1 MFQPVGPD
9 WQGFLKQIGAFN
21 HSITVFMKSR
31 YNNEPFLVVH
41 LVAKLLNWS
50 EAEGGLVVTETNI

>member
-21 HSITVFMKSR
+21 HSITVFMN
-31 YNNEPFLVVH
+31 NNEPFLVVH
-41 LVAKLLNWS
+41 LVAKLLIWS

>member
-41 LVAKLLNWS
+41 LVTKLLIWS
-50 EAEGGLVVTETNI
+50 EAEGGLVVMETSI

>member
-9 WQGFLKQIGAFN
+9 WQGFLKQIGAFD

-41 LVAKLLNWS
+41 LVAKLLIWS
-50 EAEGGLVVTETNI
+50 EA

>member
-9 WQGFLKQIGAFN
+9 WQGFLKQIEAFN
-21 HSITVFMKSR
+21 HSITDFMKSR

-41 LVAKLLNWS
+41 SVVGVRLKVALL
-50 EAEGGLVVTETNI
+50 